1 MVLASLNCG
10 CESINQITKLNKH
23 DKLKLK
29 TIYQKKEYV
38 PLTHGVRDCIIDTPY
53 EQIEEINEEVI
64 LKLKEN
70 KFFRKNTID
79 GLAVIAWDGEEH
91 KETNKNIKGLPE
103 KEHSDGKIKKY
114 VKYVVGMN
122 IGELANI
129 IVIAKPLE
137 EVERVTTATGKE
149 RAKTIGETK
158 AFIKMWEKIQK
169 LIGRVIDVHV
179 FDALYLVE
187 EITNLINKAGQYFVI
202 RLKDETRLI
211 YQDAKGLFENRKS
224 DFEYEIVEIITRKEI
239 KYSKEAK
246 KKDKI
251 KTTHK
256 IVKRKITDNAIGVKI
271 KKNEYTEVRKNSI
284 IKIKEYERVIR
295 KKEVWS
301 DEFELTNYDDKVRV
315 VRAKETFI
323 KEEKLTTQDIYVV
336 TNMLFHDIETILK
349 IMHYRWNIENCGF
362 RTLKQRYNLEHI
374 YVGDL
379 NAINYMVQMIFLAFN
394 LLELYLKVRL
404 KEEVKLTWFEI
415 NELFKVDYRND
426 KYVKKIFEN
435 TS

>member
-1 MVLASLNCG
+1 MASLNCG
-10 CESINQITKLNKH
+10 CKSINQVTSLNKH

-29 TIYQKKEYV
+29 TIFKKKEYV
-38 PLTHGVRDCIIDTPY
+38 PLTHGMRDCIIDTPY
-53 EQIEEINEEVI
+53 EQIEKINEDII

-79 GLAVIAWDGEEH
+79 GLTVMAWDGEEH
-91 KETNKNIKGLPE
+91 KETNKNITGLPE

-114 VKYVVGMN
+114 VKFVVGMN
-122 IGELANI
+122 VGEKANI
-129 IVIAKPLE
+129 VVTAKLLE
-137 EVERVTTATGKE
+137 EVEKVTTATGKD

-158 AFIKMWEKIQK
+158 AFVKMWEKVQK
-169 LIGRVIDVHV
+169 LIGRIIDVHV

-187 EITNLINKAGQYFVI
+187 EITNLINKAGQFFVI

-211 YQDAKGLFENRKS
+211 YQDAKGLFENRKA
-224 DFEYEIVEIITRKEI
+224 DFEYETVEIITRKEI

-256 IVKRKITDNAIGVKI
+256 IKKRKITDNAIGVRI
-271 KKNEYTEVRKNSI
+271 KKNEHTEVRKNSI
-284 IKIKEYERVIR
+284 IKIKEYERIIR

-301 DEFELTNYDDKVRV
+301 DEFELTNYDGKVRV

-323 KEEKLTTQDIYVV
+323 KEEQLTTQDIYVV

-362 RTLKQRYNLEHI
+362 RTLKQRYDLEHI

-415 NELFKVDYRND
+415 TELFKVDYRSD